1 MAKGPEVEKRLS
13 VDVSRFFVL
22 VSVVLNDGELVP
34 DGVQARDE
42 GQPAKSEHGEEQPIE
57 PEHGDEEHGDE
68 EHGDE
73 EHGDEEHGDEEFSE
87 SEHGDR
93 EKLTTQHM
101 LVANHSVAAED
112 DIEPDEDASPEERIH
127 WVQMG
132 QAKRRYFEARKNR
145 LKRNKPVAPFF

>member
-57 PEHGDEEHGDE
+57 P
-68 EHGDE
+68 